1 VSLAAAWRA
10 ALDESI
16 RDTTN
21 RSRASVFGRSK
32 SPMVFQTRSA
42 AGRYAI
48 ARREVRPI
56 GSRAVFAS
64 LDEVTATRE
73 VTARK
78 ARLGGRA
85 QISLKDYPRFTYFI
99 SVKTEK
105 CVDFR
110 PVEPSSD
117 MGRALA
123 AALDPS
129 DLHISQ
135 EVGRYLI
142 SKGVQGALVP
152 SVAAPVA
159 PRGANIIVFL
169 DADPAPKIEIA
180 NREDILNAIAD
191 LARRVKK

>member
-16 RDTTN
+16 RDTKPFKGQCF
-21 RSRASVFGRSK
+21 RSVEIAYGLPDEVTSGEGTRLHGGRFVSL
-32 SPMVFQTRSA
+32 
-42 AGRYAI
+42 
-48 ARREVRPI
+48 

-85 QISLKDYPRFTYFI
+85 QIPLKDYPRFTYLI
-99 SVKTEK
+99 SVEIEK

-110 PVEPSSD
+110 SVEPSSD
-117 MGRALA
+117 MGPALA

-159 PRGANIIVFL
+159 PRVANIIVFL

-180 NREDILNAIAD
+180 NREDIPSAIAD
-191 LARRVKK
+191 LARRMKK

>member
-1 VSLAAAWRA
+1 VSLAAAWHA

-16 RDTTN
+16 RGAKPFEDRCF
-21 RSRASVFGRSK
+21 RSVEIAYGLPDDVTSGEGTRLHGGRFA
-32 SPMVFQTRSA
+32 PL
-42 AGRYAI
+42 
-48 ARREVRPI
+48 

-85 QISLKDYPRFTYFI
+85 QISLKDYPRFTYLI
-99 SVKTEK
+99 SVEIEK

-110 PVEPSSD
+110 SVEPSSD

-129 DLHISQ
+129 DLRISQ
-135 EVGRYLI
+135 EMGRYLM

-159 PRGANIIVFL
+159 PQGANVIVFL

-180 NREDILNAIAD
+180 NREEILNAIAD
-191 LARRVKK
+191 LARRMKK